1 MVTFE
6 LDENT
11 PLTDAQREEIARAR
25 KMPVV
30 YDEDSPEM
38 TEQMERAF
46 LAARTARKQRAKDNK
61 TQQQ

>member
-25 KMPVV
+25 KIPVV

-38 TEQMERAF
+38 TEQMDPAHSSPREPHEKKNR
-46 LAARTARKQRAKDNK
+46 RS
-61 TQQQ
+61 